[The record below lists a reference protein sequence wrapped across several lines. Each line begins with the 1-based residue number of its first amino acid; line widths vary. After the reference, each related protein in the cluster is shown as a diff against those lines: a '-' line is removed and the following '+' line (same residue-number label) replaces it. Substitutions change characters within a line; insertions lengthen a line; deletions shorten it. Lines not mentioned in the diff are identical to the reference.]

1 MLNHE
6 NIIKFLGNRREDDI
20 EYIFLEYASGGEL
33 FDRIGNEQNYF
44 KYWVNQFVFCE
55 VSKINMFMWAEKLCQ
70 TTLQFIFNRFIH
82 KIIIDPVLK
91 YLKFMSNH
99 FTVY

>member
-44 KYWVNQFVFCE
+44 KY
-55 VSKINMFMWAEKLCQ
+55 
-70 TTLQFIFNRFIH
+70 
-82 KIIIDPVLK
+82 
-91 YLKFMSNH
+91 
-99 FTVY
+99 

>member
-33 FDRIGNEQNYF
+33 FDRIGKQQNHINYSM
-44 KYWVNQFVFCE
+44 NQFCFLRG
-55 VSKINMFMWAEKLCQ
+55 FQ
-70 TTLQFIFNRFIH
+70 IH
-82 KIIIDPVLK
+82 
-91 YLKFMSNH
+91 
-99 FTVY
+99 VYVIYK

>member
-33 FDRIGNEQNYF
+33 FDRIGKQQNHINYSM
-44 KYWVNQFVFCE
+44 NQFCSLRGFQNSC
-55 VSKINMFMWAEKLCQ
+55 LCD
-70 TTLQFIFNRFIH
+70 L
-82 KIIIDPVLK
+82 
-91 YLKFMSNH
+91 
-99 FTVY
+99 